1 MEDETYE
8 PKEIIFQ
15 ILVKKYSRKE
25 SRVWKS
31 RSSECRKSSWR
42 VSITTLSI
50 PPSVDD
56 IDALSRII
64 RRYIIR
70 QLIPP
75 RNYKSSSTPRDNKL
89 DEIIRAYKV
98 SWKKWASALRCF
110 GSMPTA
116 LISIS
121 ARPVLIS
128 KLIQPVKF
136 EVH

>member
-15 ILVKKYSRKE
+15 ILVKKNSRKE

>member
-1 MEDETYE
+1 MN

-15 ILVKKYSRKE
+15 ILVKKNSRKE

>member
-1 MEDETYE
+1 MN

-15 ILVKKYSRKE
+15 ILVKKNSRKE

-56 IDALSRII
+56 IDALSMISRII

>member
-1 MEDETYE
+1 MN

-15 ILVKKYSRKE
+15 ILVKKNSRKE

-31 RSSECRKSSWR
+31 RSSECQKSSWR